1 MEKNIKEFLELR
13 LNYLNSLKVES
24 NKTYLSEK
32 YMFLFGV
39 KLSKERHKQENCY
52 QIKLENFENCEDVID
67 LLKVRD
73 SERLMSTFKKYE
85 WKENFPF
92 YVKLCFRKQ
101 DSLNGYII

>member
-1 MEKNIKEFLELR
+1 MEKNIKKFLELR

-39 KLSKERHKQENCY
+39 ILSKESHNQENCY
-52 QIKLENFENCEDVID
+52 QIKLESLDNCENLID
-67 LLKVRD
+67 LLNVRD

-85 WKENFPF
+85 SKEKFPF

-101 DSLNGYII
+101 DALNGYVI